1 MNLILIQHE
10 LFNKLFNS
18 YKWFNDKSNKNDKTD
33 LYNIIYRKNK
43 IKNEYFEIK
52 LDNYKILVTIP
63 IKNSIYQYQTTFNN
77 YKDTLVYLDKY
88 IKYYDDDD
96 DIDLELG
103 FGN

>member
-18 YKWFNDKSNKNDKTD
+18 YKWLNDKSNKND

-88 IKYYDDDD
+88 IKYYEDEN

-103 FGN
+103 N

>member
-1 MNLILIQHE
+1 MTIILIQHE

-18 YKWFNDKSNKNDKTD
+18 YKWFNDKSNKND

-52 LDNYKILVTIP
+52 LDIHKIHVTIP
-63 IKNSIYQYQTTFNN
+63 IKNSIYQYQTSFNN
-77 YKDTLVYLDKY
+77 YKDSLLYLDKY
-88 IKYYDDDD
+88 IKYYEDEDE
-96 DIDLELG
+96 IDLELG

>member
-1 MNLILIQHE
+1 
-10 LFNKLFNS
+10 
-18 YKWFNDKSNKNDKTD
+18 

-88 IKYYDDDD
+88 IKYYDDED

-103 FGN
+103 ASI

>member
-1 MNLILIQHE
+1 MTIILIQHE

-18 YKWFNDKSNKNDKTD
+18 YNWFNDKSNKND

-52 LDNYKILVTIP
+52 LDVHKILVTIP

-77 YKDTLVYLDKY
+77 YKDSLLYLDKY
-88 IKYYDDDD
+88 IKYYEDEDEI
-96 DIDLELG
+96 DIELG